1 MVIVSRGIL
10 RGAVYDSREKA
21 EAHVGSL
28 DDDRSYEIV
37 EFDVLDDWTSH
48 NTLNIKKSQPGL
60 KNLKPQIHVRHHM

>member
-1 MVIVSRGIL
+1 MVYYMVIVSRGIL

-37 EFDVLDDWTSH
+37 EFDVLDD
-48 NTLNIKKSQPGL
+48 
-60 KNLKPQIHVRHHM
+60 